1 MARESKGITLPI
13 IYKANL
19 DGLKQA
25 EGALSGFGKK
35 LLSVG
40 ALVAGAFAIRGI
52 VNFGME
58 SVIAA
63 ERAQQFND
71 ILVQVAKT
79 TNTFGGNL
87 TAGTDRLLKFADAQ
101 ELVIGVEAEL
111 IKETQAVLLSFKSVG
126 QSADEAGGS
135 FDRATMAAFDIA
147 GVLKTDARSAAVQL
161 GKALEN
167 PIRGLTALGKAGTTF
182 TDQQKEQI
190 RVLVESG
197 NLLGAQTLILDE
209 IESQYGGVA
218 EAAALGSVKIK
229 LAFGQIQD
237 ALGAA
242 LAPAFEK
249 FTTYFITDVVP
260 PLTKFFEDDFPRIIA
275 ELKPIAE
282 DVMSFFSDIGQGL
295 KDFLEIDADTSL
307 LVGILD
313 KFREIGAN
321 PDFEAFLGNVRTIF
335 TTMAPALASVVGN
348 IATLAANLTPLLE
361 DALGRVIPLLR
372 DTVGIFSSIN
382 YFLGEII
389 KSFGFFEDE
398 TPDFIKAIDNQ
409 LNPIGRLQTALRGLN
424 DFLRTAISLYERFR
438 ALGGQTPSELA
449 TGGRRF
455 DLGARANGGRVTGG
469 MPYLV
474 GEMGPEIFQP
484 SRGGNIVPNDRLG
497 SGGGVNITINV
508 TAGMGT
514 NGAQV
519 GEQIVNAIK
528 RYERA
533 SGPVF
538 ASA

>member
-1 MARESKGITLPI
+1 MSGSINIPVVSKFDPTGI
-13 IYKANL
+13 
-19 DGLKQA
+19 KQA
-25 EGALSGFGKK
+25 QSALGGFGKS

-52 VNFGME
+52 ANFAME

-126 QSADEAGGS
+126 QSADEVGGS

-147 GVLKTDARSAAVQL
+147 GVLKTDAKSAAVQL

-218 EAAALGSVKIK
+218 EAAALGSVKMQ

-237 ALGAA
+237 ALGEA

-249 FTTYFITDVVP
+249 FTTYFITEVVP
-260 PLTKFFEDDFPRIIA
+260 PLTKFFEDDFPRIIE
-275 ELKPIAE
+275 ELKPIVEGISVFFQEVGEGLKEFLDIDE
-282 DVMSFFSDIGQGL
+282 DVSLLEGILGKLSALGDNPEFLAFVDSVKTIFQDIGAVL
-295 KDFLEIDADTSL
+295 P
-307 LVGILD
+307 GIV
-313 KFREIGAN
+313 FN
-321 PDFEAFLGNVRTIF
+321 LGE
-335 TTMAPALASVVGN
+335 
-348 IATLAANLTPLLE
+348 LAAKLSPLLE
-361 DALGRVIPLLR
+361 GTLKNVLPLLSDLLR
-372 DTVGIFSSIN
+372 IVDGIDF
-382 YFLGEII
+382 FLGEILDRFGEFDDEGP
-389 KSFGFFEDE
+389 SFL
-398 TPDFIKAIDNQ
+398 DFIDRLINPMARLQVAIKAIAD
-409 LNPIGRLQTALRGLN
+409 GFDAAVAA
-424 DFLRTAISLYERFR
+424 FKRFQ
-438 ALGGQTPSELA
+438 ALGGFEGTGVITPP
-449 TGGRRF
+449 
-455 DLGARANGGRVTGG
+455 GAKKRAGGGRVTGG
-469 MPYLV
+469 MSYLV

-484 SRGGNIVPNDRLG
+484 GRGGNIVSNDRIG
-497 SGGGVNITINV
+497 SGGGTNITINV

-519 GEQIVNAIK
+519 GEQIVNAIR
-528 RYERA
+528 RYERT

-538 ASA
+538 VKA

>member
-1 MARESKGITLPI
+1 MSRSSIDIPVVSKFDPTGI
-13 IYKANL
+13 
-19 DGLKQA
+19 KQA
-25 EGALSGFGKK
+25 QTALSGFGKS

-40 ALVAGAFAIRGI
+40 TLVAGAFAIRGI
-52 VNFGME
+52 FNFGME
-58 SVIAA
+58 AIIAA

-79 TNTFGGNL
+79 TDTFGANL
-87 TAGTDRLLKFADAQ
+87 TGGTNRLLKFADAQ

-126 QSADEAGGS
+126 QSADEVGGS

-147 GVLKTDARSAAVQL
+147 GVLKTDAKSAAVQL

-218 EAAALGSVKIK
+218 EAAALGSVKIQ

-242 LAPAFEK
+242 LAPAFQK
-249 FTTYFITDVVP
+249 FTAYFINEVVP
-260 PLTKFFEDDFPRIIA
+260 PLTEFFEVKFPILLRNIGA
-275 ELKPIAE
+275 T
-282 DVMSFFSDIGQGL
+282 FSALQPALEQVGDAIRKAFNISEENTLLEGFLLNIEKLSKNEEFLG
-295 KDFLEIDADTSL
+295 FLEEMIIGFAKL
-307 LVGILD
+307 L
-313 KFREIGAN
+313 
-321 PDFEAFLGNVRTIF
+321 PDLIKLLPLMVQ
-335 TTMAPALASVVGN
+335 LA
-348 IATLAANLTPLLE
+348 E
-361 DALGRVIPLLR
+361 QVIPLLLQLLPPLISFV
-372 DTVGIFSSIN
+372 T
-382 YFLGEII
+382 FLGDVIGGVAGMFTDWNFVTVATTE
-389 KSFGFFEDE
+389 SL
-398 TPDFIKAIDNQ
+398 DN
-409 LNPIGRLQTALRGLN
+409 LGISSENLIPGLGALSDGLGRIADAFRG
-424 DFLRTAISLYERFR
+424 AYERAKQF
-438 ALGGQTPSELA
+438 
-449 TGGRRF
+449 F
-455 DLGARANGGRVTGG
+455 DQLSRNSSAGVSLPNFGERANGGRVTGG

-474 GEMGPEIFQP
+474 GEMGPELFMP
-484 SRGGNIVPNDRLG
+484 GRGGNIVPNDQL
-497 SGGGVNITINV
+497 GGGGTSIVINV
-508 TAGMGT
+508 TAGMGA

-528 RYERA
+528 RYERT

>member
-1 MARESKGITLPI
+1 MSGSINIPVVSKFDPTGI
-13 IYKANL
+13 
-19 DGLKQA
+19 KQA
-25 EGALSGFGKK
+25 QSALGGFGKS
-35 LLSVG
+35 LVG
-40 ALVAGAFAIRGI
+40 IGTLVAGAFAIRGI

-58 SVIAA
+58 AIIAA

-126 QSADEAGGS
+126 QSADEVGGS

-147 GVLKTDARSAAVQL
+147 GVLKTDAKSAAVQL

-218 EAAALGSVKIK
+218 EAAALGSVKMQ

-242 LAPAFEK
+242 LAPAFQK
-249 FTTYFITDVVP
+249 FTLFFINEVVP
-260 PLTKFFEDDFPRIIA
+260 PLTKFFEEDFPLLLAGFSEAWAGLTESLGPVGAALKEALEIPETASVLESLLDSIANLPESPLFQQFVESMVQLVPSLLELIPPLTEMVVQLIPLLISIIPGLIWFI
-275 ELKPIAE
+275 ELLTGVFGKENGLAGAINDVTEGQYGWIQSVENFKIAAGVVQNVVTALATPWVKLSAAIN
-282 DVMSFFSDIGQGL
+282 DAFDAL
-295 KDFLEIDADTSL
+295 KDFFSL
-307 LVGILD
+307 SGGKL
-313 KFREIGAN
+313 
-321 PDFEAFLGNVRTIF
+321 P
-335 TTMAPALASVVGN
+335 SQ
-348 IATLAANLTPLLE
+348 
-361 DALGRVIPLLR
+361 
-372 DTVGIFSSIN
+372 TV
-382 YFLGEII
+382 
-389 KSFGFFEDE
+389 
-398 TPDFIKAIDNQ
+398 
-409 LNPIGRLQTALRGLN
+409 
-424 DFLRTAISLYERFR
+424 
-438 ALGGQTPSELA
+438 
-449 TGGRRF
+449 TGGKRF
-455 DLGARANGGRVTGG
+455 GELANGGRATGG

-474 GEMGPEIFQP
+474 GEMGPELFMP
-484 SRGGNIVPNDRLG
+484 GRGGNVVPNDRLG
-497 SGGGVNITINV
+497 SMGGGANITINV

-528 RYERA
+528 RYERV

>member
-1 MARESKGITLPI
+1 MSGSINIPVVSKFDPTGI
-13 IYKANL
+13 
-19 DGLKQA
+19 KQA
-25 EGALSGFGKK
+25 QSALGGFGKS

-52 VNFGME
+52 ANFAME

-126 QSADEAGGS
+126 QSADEVGGS

-147 GVLKTDARSAAVQL
+147 GVLKTDAKSAAVQL

-218 EAAALGSVKIK
+218 EAAALGSVKMQ

-237 ALGAA
+237 ALGEA

-249 FTTYFITDVVP
+249 FTTYFITEVVP
-260 PLTKFFEDDFPRIIA
+260 PLTKFFEDDFPRIIE
-275 ELKPIAE
+275 ELKPIVEGISVFFQEVGEGLKEFLDIDE
-282 DVMSFFSDIGQGL
+282 DVSLLEGILGKLSALGDNPEFLAFVDSVKTIFQDIGAVL
-295 KDFLEIDADTSL
+295 P
-307 LVGILD
+307 GIV
-313 KFREIGAN
+313 FN
-321 PDFEAFLGNVRTIF
+321 LGE
-335 TTMAPALASVVGN
+335 
-348 IATLAANLTPLLE
+348 LAAKLSPLLE
-361 DALGRVIPLLR
+361 GTLKNVLPLLSDLLR
-372 DTVGIFSSIN
+372 IVDGID
-382 YFLGEII
+382 YFLGEILDRFGEFDDEGP
-389 KSFGFFEDE
+389 SFL
-398 TPDFIKAIDNQ
+398 DFIDRLINPMARLQVAVKAIAD
-409 LNPIGRLQTALRGLN
+409 GFDAAVAA
-424 DFLRTAISLYERFR
+424 FKRFK
-438 ALGGQTPSELA
+438 ALGGFEGTGVITPPGA
-449 TGGRRF
+449 NRRA
-455 DLGARANGGRVTGG
+455 GGGRVTGG
-469 MPYLV
+469 MSYLV
-474 GEMGPEIFQP
+474 GEQGPEIFQP
-484 SRGGNIVPNDRLG
+484 GRGGNIVSNDRIG
-497 SGGGVNITINV
+497 SGSGTNITINV

-519 GEQIVNAIK
+519 GEQIVNAIR
-528 RYERA
+528 RYERT

-538 ASA
+538 VKA